1 MNKVIEM
8 EACTMKKLTFIIILT
23 SLAIA
28 AIFAADKE
36 VHTIRIVSIVEEV
49 LPTFQFELTSG
60 MLEEQDATVLDLNQ
74 SGTENPENRRVIYVP
89 DINKNDLD
97 LTFTAKLSNEA
108 RCQGSFTLKLT
119 AGDFIVTKLS
129 GVENLSPSGIE
140 AAIANDVAS
149 RHGVDAQ
156 LSGDGNEI
164 NISFSGASCI
174 PGDLATF
181 TVRYPSDP
189 DILPDIYYTDI
200 SLEVSSNF

>member
-1 MNKVIEM
+1 M

-23 SLAIA
+23 LLAIA
-28 AIFAADKE
+28 AIFATDKE
-36 VHTIRIVSIVEEV
+36 VHTIRIASVVEEV

-60 MLEEQDATVLDLNQ
+60 MLEDQDATVLELNQ
-74 SGTENPENRRVIYVP
+74 GSEDSENRRVIYVP

-108 RCQGSFTLKLT
+108 RCQSSFTLKLT

-129 GVENLSPSGIE
+129 GVENLSPSGVE
-140 AAIANDVAS
+140 AAVANDVAS

-156 LSGDGNEI
+156 LTGDGNEV
-164 NISFSGASCI
+164 NISFSGASCT

>member
-1 MNKVIEM
+1 M

-23 SLAIA
+23 LLAVA
-28 AIFAADKE
+28 TIFAVDSE
-36 VHTIRIVSIVEEV
+36 IHTITIASIVEEV

-60 MLEEQDATVLDLNQ
+60 MLEEQDATVLELNQ
-74 SGTENPENRRVIYVP
+74 GSEDSENRRVIYVP

-119 AGDFIVTKLS
+119 AGDFVVTKLS
-129 GVENLSPSGIE
+129 GVENLSPSGVE
-140 AAIANDVAS
+140 AAVANDVAS

-156 LSGDGNEI
+156 ITGDGNEVS
-164 NISFSGASCI
+164 ISFSGASCT

>member
-8 EACTMKKLTFIIILT
+8 EACTMKKLTFIVILT
-23 SLAIA
+23 LLAVA
-28 AIFAADKE
+28 AICAADYE
-36 VHTIRIVSIVEEV
+36 THIIRIASIVEEV

-60 MLEEQDATVLDLNQ
+60 MLEEQDATVLELNQ
-74 SGTENPENRRVIYVP
+74 GSEDSENTRRVIYVP

-119 AGDFIVTKLS
+119 AGDFVVTKLS
-129 GVENLSPSGIE
+129 GVENLSPSGVE
-140 AAIANDVAS
+140 AAVANDVAS

-156 LSGDGNEI
+156 LTGDGNEVS
-164 NISFSGASCI
+164 ISFSGASCT

>member
-1 MNKVIEM
+1 LNTVIEM

-23 SLAIA
+23 LLAIA
-28 AIFAADKE
+28 VICAADKE
-36 VHTIRIVSIVEEV
+36 VHTIRIASIVEEV

-60 MLEEQDATVLDLNQ
+60 MLEDQDATVLELNQ
-74 SGTENPENRRVIYVP
+74 GSEDSENTRRVIYVP

-108 RCQGSFTLKLT
+108 RCQSSFTLKLT
-119 AGDFIVTKLS
+119 AGDFVVTKLS
-129 GVENLSPSGIE
+129 GVENLSPSGVE
-140 AAIANDVAS
+140 AAVANDVAS

-156 LSGDGNEI
+156 LTGDGNEVS
-164 NISFSGASCI
+164 ISFSGASCI

>member
-1 MNKVIEM
+1 MNTVIEM

-23 SLAIA
+23 LLAIA
-28 AIFAADKE
+28 AICAADKE
-36 VHTIRIVSIVEEV
+36 VHTIRIASVVEEV

-60 MLEEQDATVLDLNQ
+60 MLEEQDATVLELNQ
-74 SGTENPENRRVIYVP
+74 GSENSENRRVIYVP

-129 GVENLSPSGIE
+129 GVENLSPSGVE
-140 AAIANDVAS
+140 AAVANDVAS

>member
-1 MNKVIEM
+1 
-8 EACTMKKLTFIIILT
+8 MKKLTFIIILT
-23 SLAIA
+23 LLAVA
-28 AIFAADKE
+28 AICAADYETHKI
-36 VHTIRIVSIVEEV
+36 TIASIVEEV

-60 MLEEQDATVLDLNQ
+60 MLEEQDATVLELNQ
-74 SGTENPENRRVIYVP
+74 GSEDSENRRVIYVP

-108 RCQGSFTLKLT
+108 RCQSSFTLKLT

-129 GVENLSPSGIE
+129 GVENLSPSGVE
-140 AAIANDVAS
+140 AAVANDVAS

-156 LSGDGNEI
+156 LSGDGNEVS
-164 NISFSGASCI
+164 ISFSGASCI

>member
-1 MNKVIEM
+1 
-8 EACTMKKLTFIIILT
+8 MKKLTFIIILT
-23 SLAIA
+23 LLAVA
-28 AIFAADKE
+28 AICAADYETHKI
-36 VHTIRIVSIVEEV
+36 TIASIVEEV

-60 MLEEQDATVLDLNQ
+60 MLEEQDATVLELNQ
-74 SGTENPENRRVIYVP
+74 GSEDSENRRVIYVP

-108 RCQGSFTLKLT
+108 RCQSSFTLKLT

-129 GVENLSPSGIE
+129 GVENLSPSGVE
-140 AAIANDVAS
+140 AAVATDVAS

-156 LSGDGNEI
+156 LSGDGNEVS
-164 NISFSGASCI
+164 ISFSGASCI

>member
-1 MNKVIEM
+1 
-8 EACTMKKLTFIIILT
+8 MKKLTFIIILT
-23 SLAIA
+23 LLAVA
-28 AIFAADKE
+28 AICAADYE
-36 VHTIRIVSIVEEV
+36 THIIRIASIVEEV

-60 MLEEQDATVLDLNQ
+60 MLEEQDATVLELNQ
-74 SGTENPENRRVIYVP
+74 GSEDSENTRRVIYVP

-119 AGDFIVTKLS
+119 AGDFVVTKLS
-129 GVENLSPSGIE
+129 GVENLSPSGVE
-140 AAIANDVAS
+140 AAVANDVAS

-156 LSGDGNEI
+156 LTGDGNEVS
-164 NISFSGASCI
+164 ISFSGASCT

>member
-1 MNKVIEM
+1 
-8 EACTMKKLTFIIILT
+8 MKKLTFIIILT
-23 SLAIA
+23 LLAIA
-28 AIFAADKE
+28 AIFATDKE
-36 VHTIRIVSIVEEV
+36 VHTIRIASVVEEV

-60 MLEEQDATVLDLNQ
+60 MLEDQDATVLELNQ
-74 SGTENPENRRVIYVP
+74 GSEDSENRRVIYVP

-108 RCQGSFTLKLT
+108 RCQSSFTLKLT

-129 GVENLSPSGIE
+129 GVENLSPSGVE
-140 AAIANDVAS
+140 AAVATDVAS

-156 LSGDGNEI
+156 LSGDGNEV

>member
-23 SLAIA
+23 LLAIA
-28 AIFAADKE
+28 AIFATDKE
-36 VHTIRIVSIVEEV
+36 VHTIRIASVVEEV

-60 MLEEQDATVLDLNQ
+60 MLEEQDAPVLDLNQ

-119 AGDFIVTKLS
+119 AGDFMSQSSAEWRTSHLPESRQPSRTMLLQDTGWMLS
-129 GVENLSPSGIE
+129 FP
-140 AAIANDVAS
+140 
-149 RHGVDAQ
+149 
-156 LSGDGNEI
+156 
-164 NISFSGASCI
+164 
-174 PGDLATF
+174 ATEM
-181 TVRYPSDP
+181 R
-189 DILPDIYYTDI
+189 
-200 SLEVSSNF
+200 

>member
-1 MNKVIEM
+1 
-8 EACTMKKLTFIIILT
+8 MKKLTFIIIMT

-28 AIFAADKE
+28 AIFAADYE
-36 VHTIRIVSIVEEV
+36 THTIRIASIVEEV
-49 LPTFQFELTSG
+49 LPTFQFELSSG
-60 MLEEQDATVLDLNQ
+60 MLEDQDATVLELNQ
-74 SGTENPENRRVIYVP
+74 GSENSENRRVIYVP

-108 RCQGSFTLKLT
+108 RCQGSYTLKLT
-119 AGDFIVTKLS
+119 AGDFIVSKLS
-129 GVENLSPSGIE
+129 GVENLSPSGIA

>member
-1 MNKVIEM
+1 MWSLEM
-8 EACTMKKLTFIIILT
+8 EAYKMKKLTFIIILT

-28 AIFAADKE
+28 AIFATDKE
-36 VHTIRIVSIVEEV
+36 VHTIRIASVVEEV
-49 LPTFQFELTSG
+49 PPTFQFELTSG
-60 MLEEQDATVLDLNQ
+60 MLEDQDAMVFDLNQ
-74 SGTENPENRRVIYVP
+74 GSENPENRPVVYVP
-89 DINKNDLD
+89 DINRNELD

-108 RCQGSFTLKLT
+108 RCQSSFTLKLT

-140 AAIANDVAS
+140 AAVANDVAS

-156 LSGDGNEI
+156 LSGDGNEV

>member
-1 MNKVIEM
+1 
-8 EACTMKKLTFIIILT
+8 MKKLTFIIILT
-23 SLAIA
+23 LLAVA
-28 AIFAADKE
+28 AICAADYE
-36 VHTIRIVSIVEEV
+36 THRITIASIVEEV

-60 MLEEQDATVLDLNQ
+60 MLEEQDATVIELNQ
-74 SGTENPENRRVIYVP
+74 GSEVSENRRVIYVP

-108 RCQGSFTLKLT
+108 RCQSSFTLKLT

-129 GVENLSPSGIE
+129 GVENLSPSGVE
-140 AAIANDVAS
+140 AAVANDVAS

-156 LSGDGNEI
+156 LSGDGNEVS
-164 NISFSGASCI
+164 ISFSGASCI

>member
-28 AIFAADKE
+28 AIFAADYE
-36 VHTIRIVSIVEEV
+36 THIIRIASIVEEV

-60 MLEEQDATVLDLNQ
+60 MLEEQDATVLELNQ
-74 SGTENPENRRVIYVP
+74 GSEDSENRRVIYVP

-108 RCQGSFTLKLT
+108 RCQSSFTLKLT
-119 AGDFIVTKLS
+119 AGDFVVTKLS
-129 GVENLSPSGIE
+129 GVENLSPSGVE
-140 AAIANDVAS
+140 AAVANDVAS

-156 LSGDGNEI
+156 LTGDGNEVS
-164 NISFSGASCI
+164 ISFSGASCT

>member
-1 MNKVIEM
+1 MNTVIEM

-23 SLAIA
+23 LLAIA
-28 AIFAADKE
+28 VICAADKE
-36 VHTIRIVSIVEEV
+36 VHTIRIASIVEEV

-60 MLEEQDATVLDLNQ
+60 MLEEQDATVLELNQ
-74 SGTENPENRRVIYVP
+74 GSENSENRRVIYVP

-129 GVENLSPSGIE
+129 GVENLSPSGVE
-140 AAIANDVAS
+140 AAVANDVAS

-156 LSGDGNEI
+156 LTGDGNEV
-164 NISFSGASCI
+164 NISFSGASCT

>member
-1 MNKVIEM
+1 M
-8 EACTMKKLTFIIILT
+8 EAYAMKKLTFIIILT
-23 SLAIA
+23 LLAVA
-28 AIFAADKE
+28 AISAVDTE
-36 VHTIRIVSIVEEV
+36 VHTITIASIVEEV

-60 MLEEQDATVLDLNQ
+60 MLEDQDVAVLDLNQ
-74 SGTENPENRRVIYVP
+74 GSSESQETRRVVYVP
-89 DINKNDLD
+89 DINRNDLD

-129 GVENLSPSGIE
+129 GVENLSPSGVE
-140 AAIANDVAS
+140 AAVANDVAS

-156 LSGDGNEI
+156 LTGDGNGV
-164 NISFSGASCI
+164 NISFSGASCT

>member
-1 MNKVIEM
+1 M

-23 SLAIA
+23 LLAVA
-28 AIFAADKE
+28 AICAADYE
-36 VHTIRIVSIVEEV
+36 THIIRIASIVEEV

-60 MLEEQDATVLDLNQ
+60 MLEEQDATVLELNQ
-74 SGTENPENRRVIYVP
+74 GSEDSENRRVIYVP

-119 AGDFIVTKLS
+119 AGDFVVTKLS
-129 GVENLSPSGIE
+129 GVENLSPSGVE
-140 AAIANDVAS
+140 AAVANDVAS

-156 LSGDGNEI
+156 LTGDGNEVS
-164 NISFSGASCI
+164 ISFSGASCT

>member
-1 MNKVIEM
+1 M
-8 EACTMKKLTFIIILT
+8 EAYTMKKLTFIIILT

-28 AIFAADKE
+28 VICAADKE
-36 VHTIRIVSIVEEV
+36 VHTIRIASVVEEV

-60 MLEEQDATVLDLNQ
+60 MLEEQDATVLELNQ
-74 SGTENPENRRVIYVP
+74 GSEDSENRRVIYVP

-129 GVENLSPSGIE
+129 GVENLSPSGVE
-140 AAIANDVAS
+140 AAVANDVAS